1 MKSTLVGMF
10 DSQTAASEARSQL
23 LAAGFGPAAVS
34 MSNETDTSSSSR
46 ESTASSGGQQDE
58 GVIARFFGNLF
69 GSDDSDDQGYGQTY
83 REAVRRG
90 SYVVSVQASSE
101 DELDRA
107 ERILNAA
114 GAVDVDERAQ
124 AWRQEGWSGS
134 TGSSAYSSTG
144 STGSAGGVGVGGS
157 MGSTDN
163 IGSTASMG
171 RTSGDMANTGSDLRE
186 GDTRTLKEV
195 EEELK
200 VGKRVVAR
208 GGVRIFS
215 RVVEVPVEESVSL
228 REERAEI
235 TRRAVDRPA
244 TEADFAA
251 FKEGSI
257 EVRESSEEAV
267 VSKTARVVGEVEIG
281 KTVTEREETVRDTV
295 RQTRVDV
302 EEIEGGRGV
311 GQASQRQGVLQG
323 QSAMPDQGI
332 DRDLDGDIDRDST
345 RSTSRTMGS
354 DVDDDHPLATGAGA
368 VAGGVAA
375 GAAVGTVAGPV
386 GTAVGAAVG
395 AVAGGLAG
403 HGVAEEVDDD
413 ADDDLSKARRSDTR
427 TDTPR

>member
-1 MKSTLVGMF
+1 MNSTLVGMF
-10 DSQTAASEARSQL
+10 DSQAAASEARSQL

-34 MSNETDTSSSSR
+34 MSNETDTSSSTR
-46 ESTASSGGQQDE
+46 ESTAGSGGQQQEE

-124 AWRQEGWSGS
+124 AWRQEGWSGG
-134 TGSSAYSSTG
+134 TGGSAYSTG
-144 STGSAGGVGVGGS
+144 STGSAGSMGVGGT
-157 MGSTDN
+157 MGTT
-163 IGSTASMG
+163 GSTAGNLAS
-171 RTSGDMANTGSDLRE
+171 TGSDLRD

-311 GQASQRQGVLQG
+311 GQTSQRQGVLGG
-323 QSAMPDQGI
+323 QSAMGERGI
-332 DRDLDGDIDRDST
+332 DRDMDGDIDRDSSGT
-345 RSTSRTMGS
+345 IGGRTMSTDG
-354 DVDDDHPLATGAGA
+354 DDDHPLATGAGA
-368 VAGGVAA
+368 VAGGVAT

-403 HGVAEEVDDD
+403 HGVAEQVDDD
-413 ADDDLSKARRSDTR
+413 ADDDPLKARRTDTR